1 MANNII
7 VGCHTLSLSNNE
19 ISLFRE
25 LDPLGF
31 ILFARN
37 IDHPSQVIALTEQ
50 FKQTL
55 NREDIMVLIDQE
67 GGRVSRLPN
76 TYWRVPPSPT
86 IFAQMYLK
94 NTKLAERA
102 CYLNALLTGLE
113 LKGLGINV
121 NCAPM
126 LDVPQSNAASI
137 ISERA
142 LGTSPEQVIALGK
155 QIVQGIKDAGL
166 APVIKHLPG
175 HGRATSDSHLKLP
188 LVSSSFNELARCDF
202 LPFQALSNEAM
213 AMSAHVVF
221 SDIDSAQPATIS
233 ATLINKIVRQ
243 HIGFDGLLMSDDI
256 NMQALSGDVAS
267 RAEACLSAGCDVAL
281 HCSGNFEEMKSLL
294 DVATQLEGQSKTR
307 ADTAEKQAF
316 AKLPELD
323 PSAINTELNHLLS
336 LIN

>member
-7 VGCHTLSLSNNE
+7 VGCHTLSLSYNE
-19 ISLFRE
+19 ISLFKE

-37 IDHPSQVIALTEQ
+37 IDHPNQVIALIEQ

-55 NREDIMVLIDQE
+55 NKEDIMVLIDQE

-76 TYWRVPPSPT
+76 THWRVPPSPT

-175 HGRATSDSHLKLP
+175 HGRATSDSHIELP

-202 LPFQALSNEAM
+202 L
-213 AMSAHVVF
+213 
-221 SDIDSAQPATIS
+221 IDTE
-233 ATLINKIVRQ
+233 KIK
-243 HIGFDGLLMSDDI
+243 L
-256 NMQALSGDVAS
+256 
-267 RAEACLSAGCDVAL
+267 CD
-281 HCSGNFEEMKSLL
+281 
-294 DVATQLEGQSKTR
+294 
-307 ADTAEKQAF
+307 
-316 AKLPELD
+316 
-323 PSAINTELNHLLS
+323 
-336 LIN
+336 